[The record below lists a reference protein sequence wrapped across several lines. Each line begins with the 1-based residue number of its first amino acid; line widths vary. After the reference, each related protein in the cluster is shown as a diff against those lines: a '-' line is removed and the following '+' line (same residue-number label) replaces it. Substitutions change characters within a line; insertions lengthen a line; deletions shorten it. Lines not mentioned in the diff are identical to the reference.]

1 VRRRPRERP
10 GHRMR
15 ILVTGGAGFVG
26 SSLAVL
32 FKRDWPKAE
41 VVALD
46 NLKRRGSELI
56 LGRLHQNGVEFV
68 HGDVRLAYDLKL
80 AGGFDLMVECS
91 AEPSVQAGYD
101 GVATYLVDSN
111 LTGAVNCLEAARRHK
126 ATMVFLSSS
135 RVYPMKALRD
145 IPLEVAGKRFVVR
158 PGARGPG
165 WSERGIAADFPLP
178 GARSLYGATKL
189 AAELLLE
196 EYRALYGL
204 AAIVNR
210 CGVLTGPWQM
220 GKVDQGV
227 FVLWAAR
234 HLFGG
239 TLSYIGYG
247 GMGRQ
252 VRDFLH
258 VEDLYDLIK
267 LQVADP
273 KAWMDAPHNVG
284 GGHPL
289 SLSLAELTHECRL
302 RAGRSIE
309 IGSDPLDR
317 PYDVPYYV
325 TDVDGVT
332 SRSGW
337 TPKWNTAQ
345 VLDDIF
351 GWLRERED
359 ILRPILSA

>member
-1 VRRRPRERP
+1 
-10 GHRMR
+10 MR

-26 SSLAVL
+26 SSLAIL
-32 FKRDWPKAE
+32 FKRDRPKAE

-56 LGRLHQNGVEFV
+56 LGRLREAGVGFV
-68 HGDVRLAYDLKL
+68 HGDVRLAYDLDN
-80 AGGFDLMVECS
+80 AGGFDVMLECS

-101 GVATYLVDSN
+101 GAPAYLIDSN
-111 LTGAVNCLEAARRHK
+111 LTGAVNCLEAARRNK
-126 ATMVFLSSS
+126 AVLVFLSSS
-135 RVYPMKALRD
+135 RVYPMKALRE
-145 IPLEVAGKRFVVR
+145 IPLEVKNERFVVR
-158 PGARGPG
+158 PGAHGLG
-165 WSERGIAADFPLP
+165 WSEAGISADFPLA

-189 AAELLLE
+189 AAELLIE

-204 AAIVNR
+204 TAIVNR

-239 TLSYIGYG
+239 SLTYIGYG
-247 GMGRQ
+247 GQGRQ

-258 VEDLYDLIK
+258 VEDLYELIK
-267 LQVADP
+267 LQLEAPQSWSDV
-273 KAWMDAPHNVG
+273 PHNVG
-284 GGHPL
+284 GGPAL
-289 SLSLAELTHECRL
+289 SLSLAELTRECRA
-302 RAGRSIE
+302 RAGRAIE
-309 IGSDPLDR
+309 IASDSVDR

-325 TDVDGVT
+325 TDAGAVT
-332 SRSGW
+332 GRSGW
-337 TPKWNTAQ
+337 TPKWRAAD

-351 GWLRERED
+351 GWLRTHQD
-359 ILRPILSA
+359 ALRPVLAG

>member
-1 VRRRPRERP
+1 
-10 GHRMR
+10 MR

-32 FKRDWPKAE
+32 FKRNRPKAE

-56 LGRLHQNGVEFV
+56 LTRLRDAGVTFV
-68 HGDVRLAYDLKL
+68 HGDVRMAYDLDN
-80 AGGFDLMVECS
+80 AGGFDVMLECS

-101 GVATYLVDSN
+101 GAPHYLIDSN
-111 LTGAVNCLEAARRHK
+111 LTGAINCLEAARRHK
-126 ATMVFLSSS
+126 AALVFLSSS
-135 RVYPMKALRD
+135 RVYPMKSLRE
-145 IPLEVAGKRFVVR
+145 IPLEVSGDRFVVP
-158 PGARGPG
+158 PGARGVG
-165 WSERGIAADFPLP
+165 WSDQGVAADFPLT

-189 AAELLLE
+189 AAELMIE
-196 EYRALYGL
+196 EYRALYGMT
-204 AAIVNR
+204 AIVNR

-239 TLSYIGYG
+239 GLSYIGYG
-247 GMGRQ
+247 GVGRQ

-258 VEDLYDLIK
+258 VEDLYDLIEMQ
-267 LQVADP
+267 LDRPAVWSEGA
-273 KAWMDAPHNVG
+273 HNVG
-284 GGHPL
+284 GGAGL
-289 SLSLAELTHECRL
+289 SLSLAELTGECRA
-302 RAGRSIE
+302 RAGRAID
-309 IGSDPLDR
+309 IASDPVDR

-325 TDVDGVT
+325 TDNAEVT
-332 SRSGW
+332 RRSGW
-337 TPKWNTAQ
+337 APKRRTAD

-351 GWLRERED
+351 GWLRDRQD
-359 ILRPILSA
+359 VLRPVLAA

>member
-1 VRRRPRERP
+1 
-10 GHRMR
+10 MR

-32 FKRDWPKAE
+32 FKRDLPRAE

-56 LGRLHQNGVEFV
+56 LKRLQEADVRFV
-68 HGDVRLAYDLKL
+68 HGDVRVAYDIEA
-80 AGGFDLMVECS
+80 AGGFDVMIECS

-101 GVATYLVDSN
+101 GSAAYLVDSN

-126 ATMVFLSSS
+126 AVFVFLSTS
-135 RVYPMKALRD
+135 RVYPMKTLRD
-145 IPLEVAGKRFVVR
+145 VPLEVAGERFVVR
-158 PGARGPG
+158 PGANGIG
-165 WSERGIAADFPLP
+165 WSEHGIAVDFPLA

-189 AAELLLE
+189 AAELLIE

-204 AAIVNR
+204 RAIVDR

-234 HLFGG
+234 HLYGG
-239 TLSYIGYG
+239 PLSYIGYG
-247 GMGRQ
+247 GLGRQ

-258 VEDLYDLIK
+258 VADLYRLLRIQLD
-267 LQVADP
+267 DP
-273 KAWMDAPHNVG
+273 GAWSDGPCNVG
-284 GGHPL
+284 GGPAL
-289 SLSLAELTHECRL
+289 SLSLAELTRECAA
-302 RAGRSIE
+302 RAGRRIE
-309 IGSDPLDR
+309 IASDPADR

-325 TDVDGVT
+325 TDIRET
-332 SRSGW
+332 SRRSGW
-337 TPKWNTAQ
+337 TPTFDSGE
-345 VLDDIF
+345 VLDEIF
-351 GWLRERED
+351 AWLRENEKN
-359 ILRPILSA
+359 LRPILAA

>member
-1 VRRRPRERP
+1 
-10 GHRMR
+10 MR

-32 FKRDWPKAE
+32 LKRDWPKAD

-56 LGRLHQNGVEFV
+56 LARLRQASVSFV
-68 HGDVRLAYDLKL
+68 HGDVRIAYDLDN
-80 AGGFDLMVECS
+80 AGGFDVIVECS

-101 GVATYLVDSN
+101 GAPAYLIDSN
-111 LTGAVNCLEAARRHK
+111 LMGAINCLEAARRHK
-126 ATMVFLSSS
+126 AALVFLSSS

-145 IPLEVAGKRFVVR
+145 IPLEVSGDRFVVR
-158 PGARGPG
+158 PGTCGTG
-165 WSERGIAADFPLP
+165 WSEQGIAANFPLA

-189 AAELLLE
+189 AAELLIE

-204 AAIVNR
+204 TAIVNR

-239 TLSYIGYG
+239 KLSYIGYG
-247 GMGRQ
+247 GVGRQ

-267 LQVADP
+267 LQLNDP
-273 KAWMDAPHNVG
+273 APWCAAPHNIG
-284 GGHPL
+284 GGPSL
-289 SLSLAELTHECRL
+289 SLSLAELTHECRA
-302 RAGRSIE
+302 RAGRSIDIE
-309 IGSDPLDR
+309 SDPVDR

-325 TDVDGVT
+325 TDTRAVT
-332 SRSGW
+332 HQFGW
-337 TPKWNTAQ
+337 AARRQKAE
-345 VLDDIF
+345 VLADIF
-351 GWLRERED
+351 GWLREQED
-359 ILRPILSA
+359 VLRPLLGDR